1 VADEELQRALL
12 ALQQGENAE
21 QALKAMAHRLTNKL
35 IHAPTQALRQAAAQG
50 TPTSWPN
57 CVRCWDCHKNHSV
70 GAAPAVPSSIENP
83 RVMNPSLIRKLEGL
97 IERHEEV
104 QALLGEPGVASDQD
118 RYRALT
124 REYAQLEDIVHAFQR
139 FRQAEEN
146 LETTRLMLEEED
158 ADLREMAQEELP
170 LAKATFEEQ
179 EQALQVMLLPRDPK
193 DDNNCY
199 LEIRAGAGGDEAAI
213 FAGDLFRMYPATP
226 SARAGVSP
234 SSAAT
239 TASTAATRR

>member
-1 VADEELQRALL
+1 VLGR
-12 ALQQGENAE
+12 
-21 QALKAMAHRLTNKL
+21 
-35 IHAPTQALRQAAAQG
+35 PF
-50 TPTSWPN
+50 
-57 CVRCWDCHKNHSV
+57 
-70 GAAPAVPSSIENP
+70 AVPSSIENP

-146 LETTRLMLEEED
+146 LDTTRLMLEEED
-158 ADLREMAQEELP
+158 AELREMAQEELP

-179 EQALQVMLLPRDPK
+179 EQALTPRMTTT
-193 DDNNCY
+193 
-199 LEIRAGAGGDEAAI
+199 AI
-213 FAGDLFRMYPATP
+213 WKSAPVPVATRRPFSRGICSACTPATP
-226 SARAGVSP
+226 SVRGGVSP
-234 SSAAT
+234 SSAAM
-239 TASTAATRR
+239 TANTVATRR